1 MYCIIVV
8 LYNYYCRHCIFL
20 FVTLFESLYCISCG
34 SKVIHEIIARKR
46 DRDLLDPGGAW
57 ERVTRVVATGL
68 RVSGGA
74 RNLNP
79 KCGNLR
85 C

>member
-46 DRDLLDPGGAW
+46 DRDLKIRGEPGNALRGSSLLCCACRV
-57 ERVTRVVATGL
+57 ERATLTQNVGI
-68 RVSGGA
+68 
-74 RNLNP
+74 
-79 KCGNLR
+79 
-85 C
+85 

>member
-46 DRDLLDPGGAW
+46 DRDLRS
-57 ERVTRVVATGL
+57 ERSLGTRYAASRYWVA
-68 RVSGGA
+68 RVEWSA
-74 RNLNP
+74 QP
-79 KCGNLR
+79 
-85 C
+85 